1 MMAEQ
6 HCAAEVLNY
15 EQVDIQAALNDLSA
29 GRGPDACI
37 DAVGMEAHSH
47 GAGDARR
54 AA

>member
-15 EQVDIQAALNDLSA
+15 EQVDIQAALNDL
-29 GRGPDACI
+29 